1 MHRDFTPGCV
11 LAFSLAVAAGA
22 SAAPTASK
30 PDASPY
36 QGGPN
41 PGAPYIEQVGSEC
54 VMVNVY
60 LEQRDGVA
68 QQVILREPVECS
80 GGNQGKDLA
89 VAHVSN

>member
-1 MHRDFTPGCV
+1 MHRNFTRGCV

-22 SAAPTASK
+22 SAAPTASR
-30 PDASPY
+30 PYATPY
-36 QGGPN
+36 QGGLN

-80 GGNQGKDLA
+80 NGNQGKDLA

>member
-1 MHRDFTPGCV
+1 M
-11 LAFSLAVAAGA
+11 AAGA
-22 SAAPTASK
+22 SAAPTASR
-30 PDASPY
+30 PDATPY
-36 QGGPN
+36 QGGLN

-80 GGNQGKDLA
+80 NGNQGKDLA

>member
-1 MHRDFTPGCV
+1 MA
-11 LAFSLAVAAGA
+11 LLLAVATGA

-30 PDASPY
+30 PDVSSY
-36 QGGPN
+36 QGGLN

-80 GGNQGKDLA
+80 SGNQAQDLA
-89 VAHVSN
+89 VAHMSN